1 MLFNLIEKL
10 KKVKDFRRSQGKRH
24 PLDLVLIIIILG
36 IMVGATNY
44 KELKQFVKHNSQS
57 LIKELNIVENR
68 LPSYATIRQVSV
80 ERK

>member
-24 PLDLVLIIIILG
+24 PLHLTLAIIILG
-36 IMVGATNY
+36 IMVGCLNY
-44 KELKQFVKHNSQS
+44 KELKQFVKHNSKS

-68 LPSYATIRQVSV
+68 LPS
-80 ERK
+80 